1 VIKLLDINKKMFY
14 NFNILRKEAKK
25 RKENNMQNE
34 TIALHAGYNKK
45 EGNGSMAV
53 PITQTTAYA
62 FRDSEHAANLFALK
76 ELGPIYTRLT
86 NPTTDVLEQRFAALE
101 GGAAAICVAS
111 GQSAIFYAIANV
123 AEAGD
128 NIIISDKL
136 YGGAVT
142 LLTHT
147 IKRFGITAKVFKSE
161 DASDLESLIDDKTK
175 AIFFESL
182 SNPQIAITDV
192 EKVVE
197 IAKKHGVLTICDNT
211 VATAALFNP
220 IKWGVDV
227 VVHSTSKYTNGQGTA
242 IGGIVVERDGMA
254 EFFKANSNRYSHFTT
269 PDESYHGLVYT
280 DVPLPNFCLRIRL
293 SLLRDIGAAQAP
305 FNSWLLIQTLET
317 LGLRVDKHS
326 DNALE
331 VAKFLESHPKVKAV
345 NYPGLT
351 SNKYYAKAQKYFKD
365 GKSSGLI
372 SFDVSSFEEARKV
385 IDSAKLFSVVVNIG
399 DSKSLIV
406 HPASTTH
413 SQMSPEE
420 LAKAGVNP
428 VTIRLSI
435 GLENTVDLIEDL
447 NQALN

>member
-1 VIKLLDINKKMFY
+1 
-14 NFNILRKEAKK
+14 
-25 RKENNMQNE
+25 MQNE
-34 TIALHAGYNKK
+34 TIAIHTGYNKK
-45 EGNGSMAV
+45 QGNGEMSV
-53 PITQTTAYA
+53 PISQTTAYA

-76 ELGPIYTRLT
+76 ELGPIYTRLN
-86 NPTTDVLEQRFAALE
+86 NPTTDILEQRFAALE
-101 GGAAAICVAS
+101 GGAAAICTSS
-111 GQSAIFYAIANV
+111 GQAASFYAIANV

-136 YGGAVT
+136 YGGSVT
-142 LLTHT
+142 LFAYTM
-147 IKRFGITAKVFKSE
+147 KRFGITARVFKSE

-175 AIFFESL
+175 AIYFESL
-182 SNPQIAITDV
+182 SNPQIAIADV
-192 EKVVE
+192 EK
-197 IAKKHGVLTICDNT
+197 IASIGKKHGVITICDNT
-211 VATAALFNP
+211 VASAALFNP
-220 IKWGVDV
+220 IKWGIDV
-227 VVHSTSKYTNGQGTA
+227 VIHSTSKYTSGQGTA
-242 IGGIVVERDGMA
+242 LGGIVVERAGLA
-254 EFFKANSNRYSHFTT
+254 EFFKANENRYSHFTT

-293 SLLRDIGAAQAP
+293 SLLRDIGAVPAP
-305 FNSWLLIQTLET
+305 FNSWLLIQSLET
-317 LGLRVDKHS
+317 LSLRVDKHS

-345 NYPGLT
+345 NYPGLK
-351 SNKYYAKAQKYFKD
+351 SNKYYDKAQKYFKG

-372 SFDVSSFEEARKV
+372 SFDVGSFEEAKKV

-413 SQMSPEE
+413 SQMSPED
-420 LAKAGVNP
+420 LIKAGVNP

-435 GLENTVDLIEDL
+435 GLENTIDLIEDL

>member
-1 VIKLLDINKKMFY
+1 
-14 NFNILRKEAKK
+14 
-25 RKENNMQNE
+25 MQNE
-34 TIALHAGYNKK
+34 TIAIHAGYNKK
-45 EGNGSMAV
+45 EGYGSMSV
-53 PITQTTAYA
+53 PIAQTTAYA

-147 IKRFGITAKVFKSE
+147 IKRFGITARVFKSE
-161 DASDLESLIDDKTK
+161 DASNLEALIDDKTK

-192 EKVVE
+192 EEVVR
-197 IAKKHGVLTICDNT
+197 IAKRHGVLTICDNT
-211 VATAALFNP
+211 VASAALFNP

-227 VVHSTSKYTNGQGTA
+227 VVHSTSKYTNGQGTT
-242 IGGIVVERDGMA
+242 IGGIIVERDGLA
-254 EFFKANSNRYSHFTT
+254 EFFKANENRYSHFTT

-280 DVPLPNFCLRIRL
+280 NIPLPNFCLRVRL
-293 SLLRDIGAAQAP
+293 SLLRDIGAAQSP
-305 FNSWLLIQTLET
+305 HNSWLLIQTLET

-331 VAKFLESHPKVKAV
+331 VAKFLESHPKVKSV
-345 NYPGLT
+345 NYPGLE
-351 SNKYYAKAQKYFKD
+351 SNKYYAKAQKYFKG

-372 SFDVSSFEEARKV
+372 SFDVESFEEAKRI

-435 GLENTVDLIEDL
+435 GLENPIDLIEDL
-447 NQALN
+447 TQALN

>member
-1 VIKLLDINKKMFY
+1 
-14 NFNILRKEAKK
+14 
-25 RKENNMQNE
+25 MQNE
-34 TIALHAGYNKK
+34 TIAIHAGYNKK
-45 EGNGSMAV
+45 EGHGSMAV

-76 ELGPIYTRLT
+76 ELGPIYTRLN

-101 GGAAAICVAS
+101 GGAAALCVAS

-123 AEAGD
+123 AQAGD
-128 NIIISDKL
+128 NILISDKL

-147 IKRFGITAKVFKSE
+147 IKRFGISAKVFKSE
-161 DASDLESLIDDKTK
+161 DASDLEEQIDDKTK

-182 SNPQIAITDV
+182 SNPQIAVADV
-192 EKVVE
+192 EKIVE
-197 IAKKHGVLTICDNT
+197 IAKRNGVLTICDNT
-211 VATAALFNP
+211 VASAALFNP

-227 VVHSTSKYTNGQGTA
+227 VVHSTSKYTNGQGTT
-242 IGGIVVERDGMA
+242 IGGIIVERDGLA
-254 EFFKANSNRYSHFTT
+254 SFFKANENRYSDFTT
-269 PDESYHGLVYT
+269 PDASYHGLVYT
-280 DVPLPNFCLRIRL
+280 DVPLPNFCLRARL
-293 SLLRDIGAAQAP
+293 ALLRDIGAVQSP
-305 FNSWLLIQTLET
+305 HNSWLLIQTLET
-317 LGLRVDKHS
+317 LALRVDKHS

-345 NYPGLT
+345 NYPGLP

-435 GLENTVDLIEDL
+435 GLENTVDLIED
-447 NQALN
+447 

>member
-1 VIKLLDINKKMFY
+1 
-14 NFNILRKEAKK
+14 
-25 RKENNMQNE
+25 MQNE
-34 TIALHAGYNKK
+34 TIAIHAGYNKK

-76 ELGPIYTRLT
+76 ELGPIYTRLN

-101 GGAAAICVAS
+101 GGAAALCVAS

-123 AEAGD
+123 AQAGD
-128 NIIISDKL
+128 NILISDKL

-147 IKRFGITAKVFKSE
+147 IKRFVISAKVFKSE
-161 DASDLESLIDDKTK
+161 DASDLEEQIDDKTK

-182 SNPQIAITDV
+182 SNPQIAVADV
-192 EKVVE
+192 EKIVE
-197 IAKKHGVLTICDNT
+197 IAKRNGVLTICDNT
-211 VATAALFNP
+211 VASAALFNP

-227 VVHSTSKYTNGQGTA
+227 VVHSTSKYTNGQGTT
-242 IGGIVVERDGMA
+242 IGGIIVERDGLA
-254 EFFKANSNRYSHFTT
+254 SFFKANENRYSDFTT
-269 PDESYHGLVYT
+269 PDASYHGLVYT
-280 DVPLPNFCLRIRL
+280 DVPLPNFCLRARL
-293 SLLRDIGAAQAP
+293 ALLRDIGAVQSP
-305 FNSWLLIQTLET
+305 HNSWLLIQTLET
-317 LGLRVDKHS
+317 LALRVDKHS

-345 NYPGLT
+345 NYPGLP

>member
-1 VIKLLDINKKMFY
+1 MHK
-14 NFNILRKEAKK
+14 
-25 RKENNMQNE
+25 E
-34 TIALHAGYNKK
+34 TIAIHAGYDNK
-45 EGNGSMAV
+45 EGYGTISV
-53 PITQTTAYA
+53 PISQTTAYA

-86 NPTTDVLEQRFAALE
+86 NPTTDVLEKRFAELE

-147 IKRFGITAKVFKSE
+147 IKRFGITAKVFKSA
-161 DASDLESLIDDKTK
+161 DASNLEELIDDKTK

-182 SNPQIAITDV
+182 SNPQIAITDI
-192 EKVVE
+192 EKVVS
-197 IAKKHGVLTICDNT
+197 IAQKHGVLTVCDNT

-227 VVHSTSKYTNGQGTA
+227 VVHSTSKYTNGQGSA
-242 IGGIVVERDGMA
+242 IGGIVVERDGLA
-254 EFFKANSNRYSHFTT
+254 EFFKANSKRYYHFVQ
-269 PDESYHGLVYT
+269 PDASYHGLVYV

-293 SLLRDIGAAQAP
+293 NLLRDIGAAQSP
-305 FNSWLLIQTLET
+305 FNSWLLIQGLET
-317 LGLRVDKHS
+317 LALRMEKVS
-326 DNALE
+326 DNTLE
-331 VAKFLESHPKVKAV
+331 IAKFLEAHPKVKAV
-345 NYPGLT
+345 AYPGLEKN
-351 SNKYYAKAQKYFKD
+351 SEHARAKKYFKD
-365 GKSSGLI
+365 GKASGLV
-372 SFDVSSFEEARKV
+372 SFEAQSFEEAKKI

-413 SQMSPEE
+413 SQMSEQE
-420 LAKAGVNP
+420 LLKAGVNP
-428 VTIRLSI
+428 ATVRLSI
-435 GLENTVDLIEDL
+435 GLEDPKDLIADL
-447 NQALN
+447 TQALA

>member
-1 VIKLLDINKKMFY
+1 
-14 NFNILRKEAKK
+14 
-25 RKENNMQNE
+25 MQKE
-34 TIALHAGYNKK
+34 TIAIHAGYNKK
-45 EGNGSMAV
+45 QGNGEMAV
-53 PITQTTAYA
+53 PISQTTAYA

-101 GGAAAICVAS
+101 GGAAAICVSS
-111 GQSAIFYAIANV
+111 GQAAIFYAIANV

-147 IKRFGITAKVFKSE
+147 IKRFGINAKVFKSD
-161 DASDLESLIDDKTK
+161 DASNLEELIDDKTK

-197 IAKKHGVLTICDNT
+197 IAKRHGVLTICDNT
-211 VATAALFNP
+211 VASAALFNP
-220 IKWGVDV
+220 IAWGVDV

-242 IGGIVVERDGMA
+242 IGGIIVERDGLA
-254 EFFKANSNRYSHFTT
+254 EFFKANAKRYYHFVE
-269 PDESYHGLVYT
+269 PDASYHGLVY
-280 DVPLPNFCLRIRL
+280 VNIPLPNFCLRIRL
-293 SLLRDIGAAQAP
+293 NLLRDIGATQSP
-305 FNSWLLIQTLET
+305 HNSWLLIQTLET

-326 DNALE
+326 DNALV
-331 VAKFLESHPKVKAV
+331 VAKFLESHPKVKSV
-345 NYPGLT
+345 NYPGLE

-365 GKSSGLI
+365 GKASGLI
-372 SFDVSSFEEARKV
+372 SFDVESFEEAKKV
-385 IDSAKLFSVVVNIG
+385 IDSVKLFSVVVNIG
-399 DSKSLIV
+399 DSKSLIT

-413 SQMSPEE
+413 SQMSAEE
-420 LAKAGVNP
+420 LVKAGVNP
-428 VTIRLSI
+428 VTVRLSI
-435 GLENTVDLIEDL
+435 GLENTADLIEDL

>member
-1 VIKLLDINKKMFY
+1 
-14 NFNILRKEAKK
+14 
-25 RKENNMQNE
+25 MQNE
-34 TIALHAGYNKK
+34 TIAIHAGYNKK

-111 GQSAIFYAIANV
+111 GQSAIFYAVANV

-128 NIIISDKL
+128 NILISDKL

-142 LLTHT
+142 LLSHT
-147 IKRFGITAKVFKSE
+147 MKRFGITTKVFRSE
-161 DASDLESLIDDKTK
+161 DASNLEEQIDGKTK

-197 IAKKHGVLTICDNT
+197 IAKRHGVLTICDNT

-227 VVHSTSKYTNGQGTA
+227 VVHSTSKYTNGQGTT

-254 EFFKANSNRYSHFTT
+254 EFFKANENRYSHFTT

-345 NYPGLT
+345 NYPGLP
-351 SNKYYAKAQKYFKD
+351 SNKYYAKAQKYFKG

-372 SFDVSSFEEARKV
+372 SFDVESFEEAKRV

-435 GLENTVDLIEDL
+435 GLENPIDLIEDL
-447 NQALN
+447 TQALN

>member
-1 VIKLLDINKKMFY
+1 
-14 NFNILRKEAKK
+14 
-25 RKENNMQNE
+25 MQNE
-34 TIALHAGYNKK
+34 TIAIHAGYNKK
-45 EGNGSMAV
+45 EGHGSMAV

-76 ELGPIYTRLT
+76 ELGPIYTRLN

-101 GGAAAICVAS
+101 GGAAALCVAS

-123 AEAGD
+123 AQAGD
-128 NIIISDKL
+128 NILISDKL

-147 IKRFGITAKVFKSE
+147 IKRFGISAKVFKSE
-161 DASDLESLIDDKTK
+161 DASDLEEQIDDKTK

-182 SNPQIAITDV
+182 SNPQIAVADV
-192 EKVVE
+192 EKIVE
-197 IAKKHGVLTICDNT
+197 IAKRNGVLTICDNT
-211 VATAALFNP
+211 VASAALFNP

-227 VVHSTSKYTNGQGTA
+227 VVHSTSKYTNGQGTT
-242 IGGIVVERDGMA
+242 IGGIIVERDGLA
-254 EFFKANSNRYSHFTT
+254 SFFKANENRYSDFTT

-293 SLLRDIGAAQAP
+293 SLLRDIGATQSP
-305 FNSWLLIQTLET
+305 LNSWLLIQTLET
-317 LGLRVDKHS
+317 LALRVDKHS

-345 NYPGLT
+345 NYPGLP

>member
-1 VIKLLDINKKMFY
+1 
-14 NFNILRKEAKK
+14 
-25 RKENNMQNE
+25 MQKE
-34 TIALHAGYNKK
+34 TIAIHAGYNKK
-45 EGNGSMAV
+45 QGNGEMAV
-53 PITQTTAYA
+53 PISQTTAYA

-101 GGAAAICVAS
+101 GGAAAICVSS
-111 GQSAIFYAIANV
+111 GQAAIFYAIANV

-147 IKRFGITAKVFKSE
+147 IKRFGISAKVFKSD
-161 DASDLESLIDDKTK
+161 DASNLEELIDDKTK

-197 IAKKHGVLTICDNT
+197 IAKRHGVLTICDNT
-211 VATAALFNP
+211 VASAALFNP
-220 IKWGVDV
+220 ITWGVDV

-242 IGGIVVERDGMA
+242 IGGIIVERDGLA
-254 EFFKANSNRYSHFTT
+254 EFFKANAKRYYHFVE
-269 PDESYHGLVYT
+269 PDASYHGLVY
-280 DVPLPNFCLRIRL
+280 VNIPLPNFCLRIRL
-293 SLLRDIGAAQAP
+293 NLLRDIGATQSP
-305 FNSWLLIQTLET
+305 HNSWLLIQTLET

-326 DNALE
+326 DNALV
-331 VAKFLESHPKVKAV
+331 VAKFLESHLKVKSV
-345 NYPGLT
+345 NYPGLE
-351 SNKYYAKAQKYFKD
+351 SNKYYAKAQKYFKG
-365 GKSSGLI
+365 GKASGLI
-372 SFDVSSFEEARKV
+372 SFDVESFEEAKKV
-385 IDSAKLFSVVVNIG
+385 IDSVKLFSVVVNIG
-399 DSKSLIV
+399 DSKSLIT

-420 LAKAGVNP
+420 LVKAGVNP
-428 VTIRLSI
+428 VTVRLSI
-435 GLENTVDLIEDL
+435 GLENTADLIEDL

>member
-1 VIKLLDINKKMFY
+1 
-14 NFNILRKEAKK
+14 
-25 RKENNMQNE
+25 MQNE
-34 TIALHAGYNKK
+34 TIAIHAGYNKK
-45 EGNGSMAV
+45 EGHGSMAV

-76 ELGPIYTRLT
+76 ELGPIYTRLN

-101 GGAAAICVAS
+101 GGAAALCVAS

-123 AEAGD
+123 AQAGD
-128 NIIISDKL
+128 NILISDKL

-147 IKRFGITAKVFKSE
+147 IKRFGISAKVFKSE
-161 DASDLESLIDDKTK
+161 DASDLEEQIDDKTK

-182 SNPQIAITDV
+182 SNPQIAVADV
-192 EKVVE
+192 EKIVE
-197 IAKKHGVLTICDNT
+197 IAKRNGVLTICDNT
-211 VATAALFNP
+211 VASAALFNP

-227 VVHSTSKYTNGQGTA
+227 VVHSTSKYTNGQGTT
-242 IGGIVVERDGMA
+242 IGGIIVERDGLA
-254 EFFKANSNRYSHFTT
+254 SFFKANENRYSDFTT
-269 PDESYHGLVYT
+269 PDASYHGLVYS
-280 DVPLPNFCLRIRL
+280 DVPLPNFCLRARL
-293 SLLRDIGAAQAP
+293 ALLRDIGAVQSP
-305 FNSWLLIQTLET
+305 HNSWLLIQTLET
-317 LGLRVDKHS
+317 LALRVDKHS

-345 NYPGLT
+345 NYPGLP

>member
-1 VIKLLDINKKMFY
+1 
-14 NFNILRKEAKK
+14 
-25 RKENNMQNE
+25 MQNE
-34 TIALHAGYNKK
+34 TIAIHAGYNKK
-45 EGNGSMAV
+45 EGHGSMAV

-76 ELGPIYTRLT
+76 ELGPIYTRLN

-101 GGAAAICVAS
+101 GGAAALCVAS

-123 AEAGD
+123 AQAGD
-128 NIIISDKL
+128 NILISDKL

-147 IKRFGITAKVFKSE
+147 IKRFGISAKVFKSE
-161 DASDLESLIDDKTK
+161 DASDLEEQIDDKTK

-182 SNPQIAITDV
+182 SNPQIAVADV
-192 EKVVE
+192 EKIVE
-197 IAKKHGVLTICDNT
+197 IAKRNGVLTICDNT
-211 VATAALFNP
+211 VASAALFNP

-227 VVHSTSKYTNGQGTA
+227 VVHSTSKYTNGQGTT
-242 IGGIVVERDGMA
+242 IGGIIVERDGLA
-254 EFFKANSNRYSHFTT
+254 SFFKANENRYSDFTT
-269 PDESYHGLVYT
+269 PDASYHGLVYT
-280 DVPLPNFCLRIRL
+280 DVPLPNFCLRARL
-293 SLLRDIGAAQAP
+293 ALLRDIGAVQSP
-305 FNSWLLIQTLET
+305 HNSWLLIQTLET
-317 LGLRVDKHS
+317 LALRVDKHS

-351 SNKYYAKAQKYFKD
+351 SNKYYDKAQKYFKG

-372 SFDVSSFEEARKV
+372 SFDVSSFEEAKKV

-406 HPASTTH
+406 HPASTT
-413 SQMSPEE
+413 
-420 LAKAGVNP
+420 LK
-428 VTIRLSI
+428 
-435 GLENTVDLIEDL
+435 
-447 NQALN
+447 

>member
-1 VIKLLDINKKMFY
+1 
-14 NFNILRKEAKK
+14 
-25 RKENNMQNE
+25 MQKE
-34 TIALHAGYNKK
+34 TIAIHAGYNKK
-45 EGNGSMAV
+45 QGNGEMAV
-53 PITQTTAYA
+53 PISQTTAYA

-101 GGAAAICVAS
+101 GGAAAICVSS
-111 GQSAIFYAIANV
+111 GQAAIFYAIANV

-147 IKRFGITAKVFKSE
+147 IKRFGISAKVFKSD
-161 DASDLESLIDDKTK
+161 DASNLEELIDDKTK

-197 IAKKHGVLTICDNT
+197 IAKRHGVLTICDNT
-211 VATAALFNP
+211 VASAALFNP

-242 IGGIVVERDGMA
+242 IGGIIVERDGLA
-254 EFFKANSNRYSHFTT
+254 QFFTENANRYSHFTT

-280 DVPLPNFCLRIRL
+280 QVPLPNFCLRIRL
-293 SLLRDIGAAQAP
+293 ALLRDIGATQSP
-305 FNSWLLIQTLET
+305 HNSWLLIQTLET
-317 LGLRVDKHS
+317 LGLRVDRHS
-326 DNALE
+326 ENALV

-345 NYPGLT
+345 NYPGLE

-365 GKSSGLI
+365 GKASGLI
-372 SFDVSSFEEARKV
+372 SFDVSSFEEAKKV
-385 IDSAKLFSVVVNIG
+385 IDSVKLFSVVVNIG
-399 DSKSLIV
+399 DSKSLIT

-420 LAKAGVNP
+420 LVKAGVNP
-428 VTIRLSI
+428 VTVRLSI
-435 GLENTVDLIEDL
+435 GLENPADLIEDL
-447 NQALN
+447 TQALN

>member
-1 VIKLLDINKKMFY
+1 
-14 NFNILRKEAKK
+14 
-25 RKENNMQNE
+25 MQKE
-34 TIALHAGYNKK
+34 TIAIHAGYDNK
-45 EGNGSMAV
+45 EGFGTMSV

-86 NPTTDVLEQRFAALE
+86 NPTTDVLEKRFAELE

-147 IKRFGITAKVFKSE
+147 IKRFGITAKVFKSA
-161 DASDLESLIDDKTK
+161 DASNLEELIDDKTK

-192 EKVVE
+192 EKVVS
-197 IAKKHGVLTICDNT
+197 IAKKHGVLTVCDNT

-227 VVHSTSKYTNGQGTA
+227 VVHSTSKYTNGQGSA
-242 IGGIVVERDGMA
+242 IGGIVVERDGLA
-254 EFFKANSNRYSHFTT
+254 EFFKANAKRYYHFVE
-269 PDESYHGLVYT
+269 PDVSYHGLVYV

-293 SLLRDIGAAQAP
+293 NLLRDIGAAQSP
-305 FNSWLLIQTLET
+305 FNSWLLIQGLET
-317 LGLRVDKHS
+317 LAIRMDKVS
-326 DNALE
+326 DNTLE
-331 VAKFLESHPKVKAV
+331 IAKFLEGHPKVKSV
-345 NYPGLT
+345 SYPGL
-351 SNKYYAKAQKYFKD
+351 SSSKEHERAKKYFKE
-365 GKSSGLI
+365 GKASGL
-372 SFDVSSFEEARKV
+372 VSFEAQSYEEAKKI

-413 SQMSPEE
+413 SQIPADE
-420 LAKAGVNP
+420 LVKAGINP
-428 VTIRLSI
+428 ATIRLSI
-435 GLENTVDLIEDL
+435 GLEDPKDLIADL
-447 NQALN
+447 TQALA